1 MRTSVETIITIVSR
15 ISNKYS
21 RMSIL
26 LDDESTVI
34 KLTT

>member
-1 MRTSVETIITIVSR
+1 VETIITIVSR
-15 ISNKYS
+15 ISTQYS

-34 KLTT
+34 NLTT